1 MQRRGREPQMFSLSA
16 LDVLAM
22 ATGVFV
28 LLLILLMPYYRN
40 SLSAIA
46 EAGRLKV
53 EVAKVEAEA
62 AAVNAR
68 ANTDAAAAEA
78 LVAET
83 AQLAASAA
91 ALEAEAAA
99 TRQAIPQVPK
109 PVAPKAPPVPATAP
123 RPQNAVVPELDLV
136 FVIDTTSSMTPVVR
150 NMAASMRSIV
160 RILQRLVPSLR
171 IGVVSYK
178 DRDTG
183 LPPVEILPL
192 TPADSNTARIMAFLD
207 QVSASPVGSQTPEED
222 VFLGL
227 QAATNLPW
235 RPTARQ
241 ALIVMGDAAAH
252 PDEVQPTYSLARAFI
267 QRQPG
272 RSISTLFIPTPTA
285 RMRGEIDRNFMQQLA
300 VAGGGTFNDHTGSLI
315 ESVLLSL
322 LL

>member
-1 MQRRGREPQMFSLSA
+1 MPPPPRR
-16 LDVLAM
+16 
-22 ATGVFV
+22 
-28 LLLILLMPYYRN
+28 LL
-40 SLSAIA
+40 
-46 EAGRLKV
+46 
-53 EVAKVEAEA
+53 AEA
-62 AAVNAR
+62 A
-68 ANTDAAAAEA
+68 E
-78 LVAET
+78 
-83 AQLAASAA
+83 LAARAA

-99 TRQAIPQVPK
+99 ARQAIPPTPK
-109 PVAPKAPPVPATAP
+109 PVAPQAPPEPAAAP

-150 NMAASMRSIV
+150 GMAASMRSIV
-160 RILQRLVPSLR
+160 RILERLVPSLR

-192 TPADSNTARIMAFLD
+192 TPANRNLPRIMAFLD
-207 QVSASPVGSQTPEED
+207 DVSASPVGSRTPEED
-222 VFLGL
+222 VYLGL

-235 RPTARQ
+235 RPSARQ
-241 ALIVMGDAAAH
+241 ALIVIGDAAAH
-252 PDEVQPTYSLARAFI
+252 PDEVGPSYSLARSFVVS
-267 QRQPG
+267 QPG